1 MYEIK
6 LQLPFDDFYI
16 TGSMVLPVNARSVV
30 IFAHGWGNTSES
42 PHEQAIAKH
51 LQKEGFGTL
60 MFDLMEG
67 HPKQSGGLKENDIS
81 LLTGGLTTALQWL
94 NGHSQYQNLHIAI
107 LGSGT
112 GAAVAMKVANK
123 LPPHMIE
130 AIITISGR
138 LDLVRKKVTSI
149 SCPSLLIVGELDF
162 QTLNINQHLLKY
174 LKGQKQL
181 AIIPGASHLF
191 EESGKQEKVGKIISS
206 WLKKYM
212 PVKEEKITT

>member
-6 LQLPFDDFYI
+6 LQLPFRNFYI
-16 TGSMVLPVNARSVV
+16 TGTLVLPVKARSLV

-42 PHEQAIAKH
+42 PHEQTIAKY

-67 HPKQSGGLKENDIS
+67 NAKQPYNRKDVT
-81 LLTGGLTTALQWL
+81 LLTEGLLTATQWL
-94 NGHSQYQNLHIAI
+94 NGHSQYQKLHIAY

-112 GAAVAMKVANK
+112 GAAVAIEVVNK
-123 LPPHMIE
+123 LPTHIVE
-130 AIITISGR
+130 TIISVSGR
-138 LDLVRKKVTSI
+138 VDLVRKELGRI
-149 SCPSLLIVGELDF
+149 SCPSLFIAGELDF

-174 LKGQKQL
+174 VKGHKQL

-191 EESGKQEKVGKIISS
+191 EEIGKQEKVAKIISS

-212 PVKEEKITT
+212 PAKQEKMTI